1 MAREKKLMDRIS
13 RREFAQRAAGAAAA
27 AAIAPAC
34 SLAGPPATLFDRA
47 HELQEDRPGGLS
59 YETEADAEIEA
70 KVQAILRKYG
80 ERLTDEQK
88 TEIRR
93 LVAEGQKPLLK
104 MRGFALDNADQPAN
118 VMKIYPDASAP
129 RRARRR

>member
-1 MAREKKLMDRIS
+1 MVTISSKL
-13 RREFAQRAAGAAAA
+13 
-27 AAIAPAC
+27 
-34 SLAGPPATLFDRA
+34 
-47 HELQEDRPGGLS
+47 DRPGGLS